1 VDLAFTDEQDMLR
14 DAVRGLCTDAADSV
28 RSMEDDPKGY
38 DDAFWQG
45 LAAMGLTGLMTPEA
59 LGGSGMGLLDAVV
72 IYEELGR
79 SLVPSP
85 HLASSVVAAGV
96 LTAAGS
102 DAQQE
107 RWLPRMA
114 VGEVV
119 LSVAWLEPD
128 NSSGPCGVQLTARPD
143 PGTQDDAGAG
153 FVLTGVKRH
162 VPYAS
167 SADRLVVLART
178 GDPGE
183 GNAVDEGAVDLFLV
197 DPTADGVTLTQQQTV
212 AGDTQYRVDFDGV
225 RVAADDRIG
234 GASTGW
240 STWSTVMT
248 DAMVLVAAQAVGAA
262 EATHALTTQYAKER
276 HQFDKPIGSFQAISH
291 YLADGITAIAG
302 ARVLVHRAG
311 WTRDEG
317 RDVST
322 LAPMAKLFAT
332 QTCRDVT
339 GVAIQVHG
347 GMGFT
352 VECDAQLYFRRAK
365 SWQLNWFDDDHLEEL
380 IATAILD

>member
-14 DAVRGLCTDAADSV
+14 SAVRGLCADATDSV
-28 RSMEDDPKGY
+28 RALENDPKGY
-38 DDAFWQG
+38 DEAFWQG
-45 LAAMGLTGLMTPEA
+45 LAAMGLTGLMTPEV

-72 IYEELGR
+72 VYEELGR

-85 HLASSVVAAGV
+85 HLASSVVAGGV
-96 LTAAGS
+96 LAVAGSHAQQADWLPAMAAGK
-102 DAQQE
+102 A
-107 RWLPRMA
+107 
-114 VGEVV
+114 V

-128 NSSGPCGVQLTARPD
+128 NSSGPSGVQMAAVPD
-143 PGTQDDAGAG
+143 GDG
-153 FVLTGVKRH
+153 FVLSGTKRH

-178 GDPGE
+178 GAADG
-183 GNAVDEGAVDLFLV
+183 GAEAIDLFLV
-197 DPTADGVTLTQQQTV
+197 DPAGEGVTLTLQPTV

-225 RVAADDRIG
+225 RVEATDRIG
-234 GASTGW
+234 VAGTGW
-240 STWSTVMT
+240 DTWSTVMA
-248 DAMVLVAAQAVGAA
+248 DAIVLVAAQAVGAA

-276 HQFDKPIGSFQAISH
+276 HQFDKPIGAFQSISH
-291 YLADGITAIAG
+291 YLADGITAIDG
-302 ARVLVHRAG
+302 ARVLVHQAA
-311 WTRDEG
+311 WSRDEG

-380 IATAILD
+380 IASSVLD